1 MFIYIYIIII
11 SCIFN
16 VYQRVS
22 QNSCKYSVSVFVLST
37 RLSKPN
43 LVHSL
48 LTDLNGTQ
56 SSITNSTNTVITRIN
71 DGYSSSSNNE
81 FAPLLHYL
89 TISKSKVII
98 FSPRKGGGF
107 ANIFRSIRGILILAM
122 LNNASFCINYDS
134 FFYVMDD
141 QLKVLSC
148 NITIPREKWDHFFI
162 INKFKSNP
170 CDYII
175 ENNIEIITS
184 DDISVILRRCPKF
197 LYDIRKYSSIN
208 QTNNLKNYL
217 SRFLFRPKRY
227 ITDYGDTILS
237 TMKGMKVGI
246 QLRFG
251 GNISDTKEQFVFLK
265 PNHLQIVL
273 KKINTILNQIKQEY
287 SIFLSCD
294 TVNGK
299 KMLSNLQ
306 KPIVTVEKYPIGH
319 SRKNN
324 LLFLQRAITD
334 LYILSKCDIL
344 FFTYWSSYGYL
355 ARDLSRSKAIYE
367 IIT

>member
-1 MFIYIYIIII
+1 MFNFIYLIII

-16 VYQRVS
+16 IYQRLS
-22 QNSCKYSVSVFVLST
+22 HNSCEYSVSVLILCT
-37 RLSKPN
+37 RLSQSSMA
-43 LVHSL
+43 HSL

-56 SSITNSTNTVITRIN
+56 SSIIYSTNTVITKII
-71 DGYSSSSNNE
+71 DGYLSSSTDE
-81 FAPLLHYL
+81 FAPLQHYL
-89 TISKSKVII
+89 ASSKSKVII

-107 ANIFRSIRGILILAM
+107 ANIFRSIRGLLILAM

-148 NITIPREKWDHFFI
+148 KTTIPREKWDHSYF
-162 INKFKSNP
+162 INKVKSNP

-175 ENNIEIITS
+175 EKNTEIITS
-184 DDISVILRRCPKF
+184 DDISDLLRRCPKF
-197 LYDIRKYSSIN
+197 LYDIHKYTNIN
-208 QTNNLKNYL
+208 QTKNMRNYL
-217 SRFLFRPKRY
+217 SRYLFRPKRY
-227 ITDYGDTILS
+227 ITDYGDNILS
-237 TMKGMKVGI
+237 TMKGLKVGI

-265 PNHLQIVL
+265 PTHFQIVL
-273 KKINTILNQIKQEY
+273 KKIKTILNQVNQEY

-306 KPIVTVEKYPIGH
+306 KPIITVEKYPIGH

-324 LLFLQRAITD
+324 MLFLQRAITD
-334 LYILSKCDIL
+334 LYILTKCDIL
-344 FFTYWSSYGYL
+344 FHTYWSSYGYI
-355 ARDLSRSKAIYE
+355 AKDISRSKALYE
-367 IIT
+367 IKT